1 MTFFSCALDID
12 DKNKIIN
19 LLLDNLKNDLILFR
33 FFEDK
38 NLQTLICKKLD
49 VYVDE
54 FSKIFKTNLKFI
66 YSFKIDSNKLNYE
79 IFKKFLID
87 LNVFL
92 LSCIYKLT
100 CLTKSV
106 ILSYFFIIK
115 KINYKQLFELTN
127 IENQF
132 QQKKWGYVNEQK
144 KIDIYSIEVLKNI
157 SIFFKNI
164 N

>member
-1 MTFFSCALDID
+1 MDID

-79 IFKKFLID
+79 IFEKFLID

-132 QQKKWGYVNEQK
+132 QQKKMGLRQ
-144 KIDIYSIEVLKNI
+144 
-157 SIFFKNI
+157 
-164 N
+164 

>member
-1 MTFFSCALDID
+1 MDID

-66 YSFKIDSNKLNYE
+66 YSFKIDSKKLNYQ
-79 IFKKFLID
+79 IFKKFLMD

>member
-1 MTFFSCALDID
+1 MINILFLNLTFFSCALDID

-132 QQKKWGYVNEQK
+132 QQKNGVTSMNK
-144 KIDIYSIEVLKNI
+144 KKLIYTVLR
-157 SIFFKNI
+157 F
-164 N
+164 

>member
-1 MTFFSCALDID
+1 MNLTFFSCALDID

-66 YSFKIDSNKLNYE
+66 YSFKIDSNKLNYQ

-144 KIDIYSIEVLKNI
+144 KIDIYSIEVLK
-157 SIFFKNI
+157 IFQFF
-164 N
+164 

>member
-1 MTFFSCALDID
+1 MNLTFFSCALDID

-79 IFKKFLID
+79 IFKKFLKA

-115 KINYKQLFELTN
+115 KLIINN
-127 IENQF
+127 SSN
-132 QQKKWGYVNEQK
+132 
-144 KIDIYSIEVLKNI
+144 
-157 SIFFKNI
+157 
-164 N
+164 